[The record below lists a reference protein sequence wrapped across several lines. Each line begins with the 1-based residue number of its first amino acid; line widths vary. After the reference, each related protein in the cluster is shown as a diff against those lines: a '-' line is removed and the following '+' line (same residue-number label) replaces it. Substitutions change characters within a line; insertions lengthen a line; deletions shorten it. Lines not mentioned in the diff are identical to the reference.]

1 MTGDIHPLAPHS
13 LPSLVGAADGSD
25 PLLSTITFIVILAVL
40 CVGVIHAIIPKM
52 QTLLMP
58 MQMLVFAG
66 R

>member
-25 PLLSTITFIVILAVL
+25 PLLSTITSIVILAVL
-40 CVGVIHAIIPKM
+40 CVGMIHTIVPRM

>member
-1 MTGDIHPLAPHS
+1 MTGDTHPLAPHS
-13 LPSLVGAADGSD
+13 LPSFVGDADGTDS
-25 PLLSTITFIVILAVL
+25 LFSAVISISCQAALG
-40 CVGVIHAIIPKM
+40 VGVIHAIITRM

>member
-1 MTGDIHPLAPHS
+1 MTGDTHPLAPHS
-13 LPSLVGAADGSD
+13 LPSLVGAADGSE

-40 CVGVIHAIIPKM
+40 GVGVIHAIIPRM

-58 MQMLVFAG
+58 MQMLIFAG